1 MGDFVMIGG
10 NPTRRVGLLG
20 SSEIHA
26 LLAIESKLERELKTL
41 LLTIVIDCCC
51 FFWPGSKKGS
61 WICLLC
67 FCFFSVHVFFRL
79 HEK

>member
-10 NPTRRVGLLG
+10 NPTGRVGLLG

-26 LLAIESKLERELKTL
+26 LFAIESKLERELKTL

-51 FFWPGSKKGS
+51 FFGQVPKREPGFVFF
-61 WICLLC
+61 CA
-67 FCFFSVHVFFRL
+67 CFFIQVAR
-79 HEK
+79 K